1 MIYCILFLN
10 VGGVFIEY
18 CNGLRFDIVIMDKKI
33 KKKKLILNFLKNR
46 EKEVFDGIVLFI
58 VVILS
63 LFGFVSIIN
72 F

>member
-18 CNGLRFDIVIMDKKI
+18 CNGLRFDIVIMEKKI
-33 KKKKLILNFLKNR
+33 KKIFKNR
-46 EKEVFDGIVLFI
+46 KKEVFDGIVLFI

>member
-18 CNGLRFDIVIMDKKI
+18 CNGLRFDIVIMEKKDKKKI
-33 KKKKLILNFLKNR
+33 FKNR
-46 EKEVFDGIVLFI
+46 KKEVFDGIVLFI

>member
-33 KKKKLILNFLKNR
+33 KKIKFKNR
-46 EKEVFDGIVLFI
+46 KKEVFDGIVLFI

>member
-33 KKKKLILNFLKNR
+33 KKKIILNFLKNR
-46 EKEVFDGIVLFI
+46 KKEVFDGIVLFI

>member
-33 KKKKLILNFLKNR
+33 KKKINFLKNR
-46 EKEVFDGIVLFI
+46 EKEVFGGIVLFI